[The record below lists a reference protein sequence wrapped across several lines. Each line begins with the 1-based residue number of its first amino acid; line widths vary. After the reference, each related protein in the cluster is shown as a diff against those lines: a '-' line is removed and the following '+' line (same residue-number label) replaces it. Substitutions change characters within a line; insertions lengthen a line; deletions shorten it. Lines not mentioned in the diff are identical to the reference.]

1 MITAILE
8 FTLGFAFGSFAV
20 WWFME
25 GRWRY
30 DEWQN
35 RDED

>member
-8 FTLGFAFGSFAV
+8 FVLGFTFGALV
-20 WWFME
+20 IWWFME